1 MPLQF
6 KIDVLT
12 ALKEKGITTYMIRK
26 EKIMSESTVQKLRSG
41 KGLAWDNIETLCRLL
56 ECQPGDLLE
65 YVPDTEEVQK
75 WNGGGLYFGR
85 KILRYPDALSGR
97 PELPR
102 SCLFISENGFHGCQ
116 RYKKFTV
123 KYGNNGK
130 DENRREVLCLPPL
143 LYDAT

>member
-56 ECQPGDLLE
+56 ECQPGDLME

-75 WNGGGLYFGR
+75 
-85 KILRYPDALSGR
+85 
-97 PELPR
+97 
-102 SCLFISENGFHGCQ
+102 
-116 RYKKFTV
+116 
-123 KYGNNGK
+123 
-130 DENRREVLCLPPL
+130 
-143 LYDAT
+143 

>member
-56 ECQPGDLLE
+56 ACQPGDLLE

-75 WNGGGLYFGR
+75 
-85 KILRYPDALSGR
+85 
-97 PELPR
+97 
-102 SCLFISENGFHGCQ
+102 
-116 RYKKFTV
+116 
-123 KYGNNGK
+123 
-130 DENRREVLCLPPL
+130 
-143 LYDAT
+143 